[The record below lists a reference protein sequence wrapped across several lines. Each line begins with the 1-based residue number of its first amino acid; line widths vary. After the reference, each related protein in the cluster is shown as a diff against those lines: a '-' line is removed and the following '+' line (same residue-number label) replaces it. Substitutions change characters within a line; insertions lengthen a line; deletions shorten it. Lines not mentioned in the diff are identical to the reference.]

1 MEKIESVLKELT
13 KLPGVGDKSAERIL
27 FLLYL

>member
-1 MEKIESVLKELT
+1 MLKELT